1 MLLGRSHLSSSK
13 GCSDP
18 AWNTASARGLVQAQL
33 EIGVK
38 MLVIG

>member
-1 MLLGRSHLSSSK
+1 MLLGRNHFSSSK

-18 AWNTASARGLVQAQL
+18 AWNTANAGGLVQAQL
-33 EIGVK
+33 EIWVK